1 MTRFDI
7 IGFSIFGIICMLF
20 FGSMIYE
27 QLCFKTYYEYINIE
41 NNKGIAEKCSI
52 ARSNMYCE
60 LEDGT
65 YILVKQYKQIT
76 ERK

>member
-20 FGSMIYE
+20 FGIMIYRE
-27 QLCFKTYYEYINIE
+27 VCFKTHYEYIDI
-41 NNKGIAEKCSI
+41 NNNNGIAKRCRRDS
-52 ARSNMYCE
+52 SNMYCE

-65 YILVKQYKQIT
+65 YILVKQYKEIK